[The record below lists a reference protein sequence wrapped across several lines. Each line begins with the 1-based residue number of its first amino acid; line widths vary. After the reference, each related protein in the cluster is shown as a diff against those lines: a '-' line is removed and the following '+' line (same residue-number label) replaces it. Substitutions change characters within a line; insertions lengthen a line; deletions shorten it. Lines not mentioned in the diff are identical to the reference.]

1 MSGLELAQ
9 AYPWP
14 RDEGGS
20 RLEGMN
26 GPWLRGMMVMSLDGA
41 TVGPDGKSG
50 SLSGPADRRVL
61 AETRRLADVVLVG
74 ASTIRAERYRP
85 MLAKAEDAHER
96 AELGLA
102 PAPVVT
108 IVSASLDL
116 PWQEP
121 LFSESTMP
129 VLVLTS
135 QAAHPDRLA
144 VAREHAEVVVL
155 PGERCDPRDIVEH
168 LHQRGLKRI
177 TCEGG
182 AVLLAGIA
190 GAGLLDELDLTIA
203 PLLVGGGQ
211 VVTAASGLPEPI
223 GFDLVQAFSED
234 GFSFHRY
241 LTRRSIPSIPDKMIE

>member
-1 MSGLELAQ
+1 MNALELAQ

-14 RDEGGS
+14 QAQGGS
-20 RLEGMN
+20 PLKGAN
-26 GPWLRGMMVMSLDGA
+26 DPWLRGMMVMSMDGA

-74 ASTIRAERYRP
+74 ASTIRVERYRP
-85 MLAKAEDAHER
+85 MIAKAADAHER

-102 PAPVVT
+102 SAPVVA

-135 QAAHPDRLA
+135 QAADPDRLA
-144 VAREHAEVVVL
+144 VAREHAEVVAL
-155 PGERCDPRDIVEH
+155 PGERCDPADVVAH
-168 LHQRGLKRI
+168 LHGRGLNRI

-211 VVTAASGLPEPI
+211 VVTSTGGFPEPI
-223 GFDLVQAFSED
+223 AFELVQALRAD

-241 LTRRSIPSIPDKMIE
+241 LTR